1 MIKKEKRLAML
12 ENVRSEVKKILESD
26 KSGHGLDHI
35 DRVCRLA
42 LHFAQEENADP
53 AKTALIALLHDVD
66 DYKIV
71 GMDASF
77 KLANARY
84 ILKEA
89 NVDEE
94 LASQVLSELERIG
107 YSKALK
113 GMRPQSLEGKIVSDA
128 DMCDALGVH
137 GVLRTFMYSQQTGF
151 PFFDANTFPIENM
164 NYAQY
169 TNHSAA
175 SSVNHLFEKVLLLKD
190 YMLTSSGKKE
200 AQKRHEIVVEI
211 LKHYFDEEENPA
223 WSAYLQEF
231 LVRND
236 K

>member
-12 ENVRSEVKKILESD
+12 EKVKSEVKKILESD

-35 DRVCRLA
+35 ERVCRLA
-42 LHFAQEENADP
+42 WHFAQEENADP
-53 AKTALIALLHDVD
+53 IKTALIALLHDVD

-77 KLANARY
+77 QLANARH

-89 NVDEE
+89 NADEA
-94 LASQVLSELERIG
+94 LANEVLSELERIG

-137 GVLRTFMYSQQTGF
+137 GVLRTFMYSQKTGF
-151 PFFDANTFPIENM
+151 PFFDANTFPIEHM
-164 NYAQY
+164 DYEQY

-190 YMLTSSGKKE
+190 FMLTPSGKKE
-200 AQKRHEIVVEI
+200 AQKRHEIVVEM

-231 LVRND
+231 LQRNG